1 MTLSEVLAQ
10 VAEYSP
16 RFVTVTGGE
25 PLAQRDCWL
34 LLKMLCDA
42 GYTTSVET
50 SGAVDIGQVD
60 KRVSTVMDIKTPG
73 SGEVERNLYK
83 NLDLL
88 KRKDQI
94 KFVITDH
101 ADYEWSRR
109 FIDEN
114 KLVGNFEILFSPVHS
129 ELQPAELAKWILADN
144 LQVRMQIQMHKYLWG
159 DERGR

>member
-1 MTLSEVLAQ
+1 MTLSAILAQ

-16 RFVTVTGGE
+16 RYVTVTGGE

-50 SGAVDIGQVD
+50 SGAVDIRQVD

-88 KRKDQI
+88 KRKDQV
-94 KFVITDH
+94 KFVIINH
-101 ADYEWSRR
+101 VDYEWSRN
-109 FIDEN
+109 FIDE
-114 KLVGNFEILFSPVHS
+114 KELGGNLDILFSPVHG
-129 ELQPAELAKWILADN
+129 ELEPAELAKWILADN